1 MCYGWRDRALAVTT
15 LARAIVALAPTKR
28 RRLLWCAWWT
38 GTPTIEAF
46 RPPDAWGGGATT
58 AAEAVAMAE
67 RAAGRPLELVDGP
80 WAGAW
85 RRVLAGQPPF
95 PTRAAPRVATA
106 APRALDPYAVLGV
119 RAGDPL
125 PAVKAAFRAKVLEHH
140 PDRGGDPEAFIA
152 IKRAYDAILRK
163 RLGRPAR

>member
-1 MCYGWRDRALAVTT
+1 MSS

-28 RRLLWCAWWT
+28 RRFLWCAWWT
-38 GTPTIEAF
+38 GTPTVEDF
-46 RPPDAWGGGATT
+46 RPPDAWGGGATSE
-58 AAEAVAMAE
+58 AEARRMAE

-85 RRVLAGQPPF
+85 RRVMAGLPPF
-95 PTRAAPRVATA
+95 PTRSAPRPATA
-106 APRALDPYAVLGV
+106 AARAVDPYAVLGV
-119 RAGDPL
+119 RAADPI
-125 PAVKAAFRAKVLEHH
+125 ATVKAAFRTKVLEHH

-152 IKRAYDAILRK
+152 IKRAYDAIVRK

>member
-1 MCYGWRDRALAVTT
+1 MTT

-28 RRLLWCAWWT
+28 RRLMWCAWWI
-38 GTPTIEAF
+38 GTPTLEAF
-46 RPPDAWGGGATT
+46 RPPDAWGGGAATP
-58 AAEAVAMAE
+58 AEAVALAE

-95 PTRAAPRVATA
+95 PKRGAPRPAIA
-106 APRALDPYAVLGV
+106 GAPPRDPYAVLGV
-119 RAGDPL
+119 RAADPL

-152 IKRAYDAILRK
+152 IKRAYDAIVRK

>member
-1 MCYGWRDRALAVTT
+1 M
-15 LARAIVALAPTKR
+15 
-28 RRLLWCAWWT
+28 
-38 GTPTIEAF
+38 
-46 RPPDAWGGGATT
+46 
-58 AAEAVAMAE
+58 
-67 RAAGRPLELVDGP
+67 
-80 WAGAW
+80 
-85 RRVLAGQPPF
+85 
-95 PTRAAPRVATA
+95 
-106 APRALDPYAVLGV
+106 LGV

>member
-1 MCYGWRDRALAVTT
+1 MTT
-15 LARAIVALAPTKR
+15 LTRAIVALAPTRR

-38 GTPTIEAF
+38 GTPTVDAF

-58 AAEAVAMAE
+58 PAEAIAMAE

-95 PTRAAPRVATA
+95 PTRRPPRAATA
-106 APRALDPYAVLGV
+106 AARPADPYAALGV
-119 RAGDPL
+119 RAADSL
-125 PAVKAAFRAKVLEHH
+125 ATIKAAFRAQVLAHH

-152 IKRAYDAILRK
+152 VKRAYDAIVRA
-163 RLGRPAR
+163 RIRRAGR